1 MSDKKNS
8 SVYTIIFAI
17 VMVVVVGGLLSF
29 FAEATKESRKKN
41 DEIKAQIDI
50 LASLKLGANDGVNR
64 ASAEEKFNEFI
75 VEQLV
80 IEGSEVNKDDKA
92 FLIDLKKEM
101 DKAKKG
107 ETPRLPL
114 FIAEKD
120 GEKKYIVP
128 VRGNGLWDAIWGYIA
143 LNEDRKTIY
152 GVYFDHKAETPGLGA
167 NITES
172 YFTDDF
178 QGEHLYDKNGVFRGV
193 AVSKSNND
201 PNNARKEDN
210 AVDAL
215 SGATITG
222 NGVSDMIRK
231 GIGAYLPYFN
241 SLN

>member
-1 MSDKKNS
+1 MSNKKNS
-8 SVYTIIFAI
+8 STYTIIFAI
-17 VMVVVVGGLLSF
+17 LMVVIVGGLLSF
-29 FAEATKESRKKN
+29 FAEITKENRKRN

-50 LASLKLGANDGVNR
+50 LTSLKLGAEDGINR
-64 ASAEEKFNEFI
+64 GSAEKKFKEFI
-75 VEQLV
+75 VNQLV
-80 IEGSEVNKDDKA
+80 IEGSEVVEDDKA

-101 DKAKKG
+101 DKSKKG
-107 ETPRLPL
+107 QTPRLPL
-114 FIAEKD
+114 FVAEKD
-120 GEKKYIVP
+120 GQKKYIVP

-143 LNEDRKTIY
+143 LNEDRKSIY

-178 QGEHLYDKNGVFRGV
+178 QGESLFDDNGTFRGV

-201 PNNARKEDN
+201 PNNARKDDN

-231 GIGAYLPYFN
+231 GITAYLPYFN